1 MPELHRTQE
10 AIQIPDRY
18 FLQPPFCNPDA
29 STASGYEIISNFDPA
44 AYLDGPNN
52 FGDMMCDAYENTKTA
67 RPRPENIPAG
77 VVDLTR
83 PFSVNGMALHVLCHA
98 VTGDVRNGTS
108 TTRVIPYWDR
118 ETVVV
123 GLQKTI
129 ADPTE
134 RQATLE
140 ILDGLCINVLRTA
153 AMHYVGKMEGHSSTI
168 DRIERGIERGQKS
181 KENPRDEQYSAKA
194 LERFTQTIEKEHSV
208 AKLKQL
214 LWLVDQQH
222 SSHIR
227 GRLVGELV
235 ELAERAMAMGISE
248 KELTLDMGRDT
259 GISEFTHRPLYVIR
273 GFVQLSHLNTE
284 TYYLPQSYC
293 EQISLDDLL
302 LSIDRPED
310 GPPAYEED
318 QRYRLPLRFD
328 RVSEGVTSL
337 LIRQ

>member
-1 MPELHRTQE
+1 MPESHRTQE

-29 STASGYEIISNFDPA
+29 STASGYEIIDNFDPA
-44 AYLDGPNN
+44 AYLDSPND

-67 RPRPENIPAG
+67 RHRPEDIPAG

-108 TTRVIPYWDR
+108 NTRVIPYWDR

-134 RQATLE
+134 RQTTLE

-153 AMHYVGKMEGHSSTI
+153 AMYYVDKMEGHSSTI
-168 DRIERGIERGQKS
+168 DRIERGIEQGQKS
-181 KENPRDEQYSAKA
+181 KENPREEQYSAKA
-194 LERFTQTIEKEHSV
+194 LERFSQTVEKEHAV

-214 LWLVDQQH
+214 LWLVDQQQ
-222 SSHIR
+222 SSRIR
-227 GRLVGELV
+227 GRLVGELMELTERALAV
-235 ELAERAMAMGISE
+235 GVSEQELA
-248 KELTLDMGRDT
+248 LDMGRDT
-259 GISEFTHRPLYVIR
+259 GISEATHRPLYVIR
-273 GFVQLSHLNTE
+273 GFVQLSHLATD
-284 TYYLPQSYC
+284 TYHLPQNYC
-293 EQISLDDLL
+293 EQIGLDDLL

-310 GPPAYEED
+310 SPPAYEED
-318 QRYRLPLRFD
+318 KRYRLPLRFG
-328 RVSEGVTSL
+328 RVSKGVTSL
-337 LIRQ
+337 LVRQ